1 MADGPGATS
10 PWLCLVCGLS
20 LEQECLGVPLFKIQ
34 NSEQRLSL
42 SSYPRGGV
50 FVGDVK
56 INLGEI

>member
-1 MADGPGATS
+1 MADGLGATS

-34 NSEQRLSL
+34 NSEQRLPQQL
-42 SSYPRGGV
+42 SQGGV